1 MKVSESFYAALH
13 YAHQHGVVV
22 RLDPK
27 RRYDSSSRF
36 HGEYSSI
43 EKPDLIVWTSRV
55 TDGLAASAL
64 VHEVNHCR
72 VWGRTGVD
80 PDGQDEHASLLALD
94 HLAIRACGAAW
105 HAWMRDYGIGPVGGD
120 WAEDAAWHDWYDDE
134 VPARHRRRMLDLA
147 YAVARQEGFIP

>member
-1 MKVSESFYAALH
+1 MKVSESFYAALR
-13 YAHQHGVVV
+13 YGHQHGVWI

-27 RRYDSSSRF
+27 HRFDSSSIF

-43 EKPDLIVWTSRV
+43 EKPDLIIWTSRV

-72 VWGRTGVD
+72 VWSRTGVD
-80 PDGQDEHASLLALD
+80 PDSQDEHASLLALD
-94 HLAIRACGAAW
+94 HLAIRACGASW

-134 VPARHRRRMLDLA
+134 VPTRHRRRMLDRA
-147 YAVARQEGFIP
+147 YATARQEGFIT